1 MPCAGQDGRDP
12 PELLFRANHDG
23 RSARKALD
31 ARRALERLAPKG
43 SRARASLS
51 VGATTAREAATYASR
66 TRWRWRRARTP
77 GGAEPEY
84 ARWLDHHR
92 LTAQGLK
99 TQRDRIG
106 ESAIGI
112 AVDCLV
118 LPGDHGTG
126 LTRTVT
132 SLKGQ
137 TLRNW
142 SARILGPAVPAS
154 LTDNR
159 ITRTAGEELQALG
172 ELVAGGE
179 GRDFVLLLEAGDVLE
194 PDLLFQIA
202 ARGWDDPSVDLVH
215 WDDDLIDLIGSVRD
229 PRFRPDWSP
238 EMLLSANYLG
248 RAFAVRRQRI
258 AAAGGFPAVS
268 RDARYWD
275 VLLQLGL
282 DERHVARVPRVLQH
296 VRHRPEPGPGEA
308 TAVVGAHL
316 RRAGKD
322 ARVAHELGAVRVRW
336 GVEAPPA
343 VTVVVPSR
351 IRETLLGRCL
361 EGLARTDYPSLDV
374 VVVDGGNHDEAAA
387 RWYAQLPSAPHVR
400 AVWWEG
406 PFNYS
411 AANNL
416 GARAAGGD
424 VLVFLNDD
432 TELTDPGWLHELVGW
447 VTQPEIGLAGLQLL
461 GGDGLI
467 QHGGVV
473 VGMNGF
479 AGHLFAGMAPGA
491 DSLLG
496 STRWYRNCLSVT
508 AACVAIDRSLFERI
522 GGFDERFVLCG
533 SDVVLGL
540 DARFHGR
547 RTVCSPYGG
556 VRHLEGET
564 RGRDIPPEDF
574 FSSYWRY
581 QRWLRGGDPYFS
593 PNLSLQSTE
602 PRLRDPDE
610 PEPMAVVG
618 GALNRSFSV
627 FRQRSDEQETSF
639 LVQACRADSGL
650 AQRVRDAN
658 HGEPLDVRSVNWFLP
673 DIDSPFYGGI
683 NTALRI
689 ADVLAREHG
698 VENQFV
704 LLADANERYVRSAL
718 RAAFPALGDSLI
730 VFSNGRVGANL
741 DTMPA
746 ADVSIGTQ
754 WHTAYMAANFAHT
767 TRRFY
772 LIQDFEPLFYPAGS
786 NYALAEETYRLG
798 LYGICNTEHMLG
810 LYRDRYGGEGTSFM
824 PAVDGSVF
832 HARGRTA
839 ARAGE
844 PVTIF
849 TYARPGHWRNCWE
862 LASLALQT
870 VKRRLGERVRIVT
883 AGSWARPDD
892 LGRGIQ
898 HLGLLDYRETG
909 ELYRACDLGLVL
921 TVSEHPSYL
930 PLELLA
936 CGAPVVAFDNSA
948 GDWIL
953 HHERNSLR
961 CPRTVD
967 GLIEAIERM
976 ATDAQLRE
984 RLARQGIADIAA
996 NHGDWDAALAGIYG
1010 YLCTPRQG

>member
-1 MPCAGQDGRDP
+1 
-12 PELLFRANHDG
+12 LLFRAKHDD

-31 ARRALERLAPKG
+31 ARRALERLAPRG

-51 VGATTAREAATYASR
+51 VGATTARDAVTYASR

-77 GGAEPEY
+77 GGAEPDYEP
-84 ARWLDHHR
+84 WLDQHR
-92 LTAQGLK
+92 LTAQELK
-99 TQRDRIG
+99 SQRDRIR
-106 ESAIGI
+106 EAAIDI

-118 LPGDHGTG
+118 LPGDHTG
-126 LTRTVT
+126 LARTVT

-142 SARILGPAVPAS
+142 SARILGPPVPAS
-154 LTDNR
+154 LLDSR
-159 ITRTAGEELQALG
+159 ITHAGGDETQALA
-172 ELVAGGE
+172 ELVAVGRD
-179 GRDFVLLLEAGDVLE
+179 RDFVLVLEAGDVLE
-194 PDLLFQIA
+194 PDLLFHIA
-202 ARGWDDPSVDLVH
+202 ARGWDDPCADLVH
-215 WDDDLIDLIGSVRD
+215 WDDDLIDAVGNVGD
-229 PRFRPDWSP
+229 PRFRPDLSP

-248 RAFAVRRQRI
+248 RAFAVRRHRI
-258 AAAGGFPAVS
+258 AAAGGFPAMS
-268 RDARYWD
+268 RDARFWE
-275 VLLQLGL
+275 LLLRLGL
-282 DERHVARVPRVLQH
+282 EERHVARVPRVLQH
-296 VRHRPEPGPGEA
+296 VRRRPEPEPAES
-308 TAVVGAHL
+308 TALVGAHL
-316 RRAGKD
+316 MRAGRD
-322 ARVAHELGAVRVRW
+322 GTVAYERGAVRVSWRL
-336 GVEAPPA
+336 EAPPA
-343 VTVVVPSR
+343 ASVVVPTRS
-351 IRETLLGRCL
+351 RETLLTRCL
-361 EGLARTDYPSLDV
+361 EGLARTDYPSLEV
-374 VVVDGGNHDEAAA
+374 VVVDGGDQDEAAA
-387 RWYAQLPSAPHVR
+387 SWYRQWPAALRVR
-400 AVWWEG
+400 AVPWEG

-411 AANNL
+411 AANNR
-416 GARAAGGD
+416 GARASGGA

-432 TELTDPGWLHELVGW
+432 TELTDPQWLHELVGW

-479 AGHLFAGMAPGA
+479 AGHLFAGMLPGT

-496 STRWYRNCLSVT
+496 STSWYRNCLSVT
-508 AACVAIDRSLFERI
+508 AACAAIERSLFERI

-564 RGRDIPPEDF
+564 RGRDVPPEDF
-574 FSSYWRY
+574 FTSYWRY

-602 PRLRDPDE
+602 PRLREPDE

-627 FRQRSDEQETSF
+627 FRQASDEQETGF

-650 AQRVRDAN
+650 AERVRSAN
-658 HGEPLDVRSVNWFLP
+658 HGGPLQVRSVNWFLP
-673 DIDSPFYGGI
+673 DIDTPFYGGI

-689 ADVLAREHG
+689 ADLLAREHG

-704 LLADANERYVRSAL
+704 LLAAANERYVRSAL

-730 VFSNGRVGANL
+730 AFSNGRVGPNL
-741 DTMPA
+741 DTMPP

-754 WHTAYMAANFAHT
+754 WHTAYMAASFPHT
-767 TRRFY
+767 ERRFY

-798 LYGICNTEHMLG
+798 LYGICNTDHMLG
-810 LYRDRYGGEGTSFM
+810 LYRDRYGGQGMSFM

-832 HARGRTA
+832 HAGSRG
-839 ARAGE
+839 AGRDGG

-862 LASLALQT
+862 LASLALRT
-870 VKRRLGERVRIVT
+870 IKARLGERVRIVT

-892 LGRGIQ
+892 LGRGIE

-936 CGAPVVAFDNSA
+936 CGTPVVAFDNPA

-953 HHERNSLR
+953 HHEQNCLR

-967 GLIEAIERM
+967 GLIESIERM
-976 ATDAQLRE
+976 ATDASLRE
-984 RLARQGIADIAA
+984 RLARQGVADIAA
-996 NHGDWDAALAGIYG
+996 HHGDWDAALAGIYG
-1010 YLCTPRQG
+1010 YLCDPATGRVRGEAAGSPPR

>member
-1 MPCAGQDGRDP
+1 LALRVKHED
-12 PELLFRANHDG
+12 
-23 RSARKALD
+23 RSARNQLD
-31 ARRALERLAPKG
+31 ARAALERVAPKG

-51 VGATTAREAATYASR
+51 VGATTAREAVTYASR

-84 ARWLDHHR
+84 ARWLERHG
-92 LTAQGLK
+92 LTAQELK
-99 TQRDRIG
+99 AQRDRIG
-106 ESAIGI
+106 EAGIGI

-132 SLKGQ
+132 SLKSQ
-137 TLRNW
+137 TLRSW
-142 SARILGPAVPAS
+142 TARVVGTPITAS
-154 LTDNR
+154 LLDSR
-159 ITRTAGEELQALG
+159 ITQVSGEETQLLG
-172 ELVAGGE
+172 DLVDVGDD
-179 GRDFVLLLEAGDVLE
+179 RDFVLVLEAGDVLE
-194 PDLLFQIA
+194 PDLLFHIV
-202 ARGWDDPSVDLVH
+202 ARGWDDPFADLVH
-215 WDDDLIDLIGSVRD
+215 WDDDLIDAVGTVRD

-248 RAFAVRRQRI
+248 RSFAVRRERV
-258 AAAGGFPAVS
+258 AAAGGFPTTS

-275 VLLQLGL
+275 LLLRLGL
-282 DERHVARVPRVLQH
+282 DERRVARVPRVLQH
-296 VRHRPEPGPGEA
+296 VRRRPEPDPAEA
-308 TAVVGAHL
+308 TTVVSAHL
-316 RRAGKD
+316 GRAGRD
-322 ARVAHELGAVRVRW
+322 ATVGYERGAVRVRW
-336 GVEAPPA
+336 QLGAPPA
-343 VTVVVPSR
+343 VTVVIPTRSR
-351 IRETLLGRCL
+351 KTLLTRCL
-361 EGLARTDYPSLDV
+361 HGLARTDYPSLEV
-374 VVVDGGNHDEAAA
+374 VVVDGGEQDEASA
-387 RWYAQLPSAPHVR
+387 RWYRQWPTRLGVR
-400 AVWWEG
+400 AVPWEG

-411 AANNL
+411 AANNR

-432 TELTDPGWLHELVGW
+432 IELTEPLWLHELVGW
-447 VTQPEIGLAGLQLL
+447 LTQPGIGLAGLQLL
-461 GGDGLI
+461 AGDGLI

-479 AGHLFAGMAPGA
+479 AGHLFAGMTPGT
-491 DSLLG
+491 DTLLG
-496 STRWYRNCLSVT
+496 STAWYRNCLSVT
-508 AACVAIDRSLFERI
+508 AACVAIERSLFERI
-522 GGFDERFVLCG
+522 EGFDERFVLCG

-540 DARFHGR
+540 DARFYGHR
-547 RTVCSPYGG
+547 AVCSPYGG

-564 RGRDIPPEDF
+564 RGQDVPPEDF

-602 PRLRDPDE
+602 PRLRDPSE

-618 GALNRSFSV
+618 GVLNRSFSV
-627 FRQRSDEQETSF
+627 FRQTSDEQQTGF
-639 LVQACRADSGL
+639 LVRACRADSAL
-650 AQRVRDAN
+650 AERVRSAN
-658 HGEPLDVRSVNWFLP
+658 HGKPSPVRSINWFLP

-704 LLADANERYVRSAL
+704 LLAEANERYVRSAL
-718 RAAFPALGDSLI
+718 TAPFPALGDSLI
-730 VFSNGRVGANL
+730 AFSNGRVGPNL

-754 WHTAYMAANFAHT
+754 WHTAYMAASFTNTA
-767 TRRFY
+767 RRFY

-798 LYGICNTEHMLG
+798 LYGICNTEHMLE
-810 LYRDRYGGEGTSFM
+810 LYRDRYGGEGTWFL
-824 PAVDGSVF
+824 PAVDRSVF
-832 HARGRTA
+832 YPDLLASQRPS
-839 ARAGE
+839 E

-862 LASLALQT
+862 LASLALRT
-870 VKRRLGERVRIVT
+870 VKQRLGERVRIVT

-892 LGRGIQ
+892 LGRGIE

-936 CGAPVVAFDNSA
+936 CGTPVVAFDNPA

-953 HHERNSLR
+953 HHEQNCLR

-967 GLIEAIERM
+967 GLVEGLERM
-976 ATDAQLRE
+976 ATDGSLRE

-996 NHGDWDAALAGIYG
+996 KHGDWDAALAGIYG
-1010 YLCTPRQG
+1010 YLCAPDEARLRRLTPDSTSA